1 METKIIYGFCMAQ
14 KPCNTLIQSL
24 NIYIYIYIF
33 FLMRHLI
40 MYNQRM
46 MFEAINIK
54 KEKGI
59 FKAEIS

>member
-1 METKIIYGFCMAQ
+1 MAQ

-24 NIYIYIYIF
+24 NIYIYIYI
-33 FLMRHLI
+33 LMRHLI

>member
-1 METKIIYGFCMAQ
+1 MAQ